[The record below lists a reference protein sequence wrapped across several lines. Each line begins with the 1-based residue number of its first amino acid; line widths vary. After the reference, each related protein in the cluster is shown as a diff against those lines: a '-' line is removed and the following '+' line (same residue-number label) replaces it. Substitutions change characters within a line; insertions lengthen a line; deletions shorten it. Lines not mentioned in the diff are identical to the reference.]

1 MPVASGKNKTT
12 IAHLLNVGSQQRLHV
27 ILWIIA
33 YLLEFVYGY
42 DARLVC
48 IFQKTENFF
57 ECCLRPA
64 YITKFEVKCR
74 DSGDRVIS
82 ETTIQRLQHPD
93 KQVHHLFPL
102 RSQTGVYLLAQQHHK
117 FRQTG

>member
-1 MPVASGKNKTT
+1 MPVAPGKNKTT
-12 IAHLLNVGSQQRLHV
+12 IAHLLNIGPKQCLH
-27 ILWIIA
+27 IFLRIFA

-42 DARLVC
+42 DARFVC

-64 YITKFEVKCR
+64 NIPKFEVKCR
-74 DSGDRVIS
+74 DSCDRVIS
-82 ETTIQRLQHPD
+82 ETSLQRLQHPD
-93 KQVHHLFPL
+93 KQVYHLFPL